1 MGNINWH
8 AINMCVVVRE
18 KLDEI
23 VNTYNEKGGEEAC
36 QLLEKLSDDESK
48 IMLKMIIMGDWKRF
62 K

>member
-1 MGNINWH
+1 
-8 AINMCVVVRE
+8 MCVVVRE

>member
-1 MGNINWH
+1 
-8 AINMCVVVRE
+8 MCVVVRE

-23 VNTYNEKGGEEAC
+23 VNTYNEKGGEEAY